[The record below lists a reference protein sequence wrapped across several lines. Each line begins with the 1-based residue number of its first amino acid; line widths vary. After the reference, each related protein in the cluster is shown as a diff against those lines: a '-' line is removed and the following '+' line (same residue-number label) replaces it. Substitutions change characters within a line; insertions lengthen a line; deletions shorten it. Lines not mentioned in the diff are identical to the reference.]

1 MASQKRPGIRPV
13 NPNFSSGTCAKRP
26 GWSLNELDNALIA
39 RSHRSD
45 LGKLKLAETIDRTRA
60 ILGIPDDYRIGIVP
74 ASDTGAVE
82 MAMWSLLG
90 DCGVDILAWES
101 FGVGWQT
108 DVTKQLKLED
118 VRLLSADYGQLPD

>member
-13 NPNFSSGTCAKRP
+13 NPNFSSGPCAKRP

-60 ILGIPDDYRIGIVP
+60 ILGIPMIIALELFLLLIPVLLRWPCGHCWVI
-74 ASDTGAVE
+74 AV
-82 MAMWSLLG
+82 L
-90 DCGVDILAWES
+90 I
-101 FGVGWQT
+101 F
-108 DVTKQLKLED
+108 
-118 VRLLSADYGQLPD
+118 